1 MKKSELFL
9 AEKLEKRGEMRR
21 FLPNQSGLCD
31 FSSNDYL
38 GIAHNSALEN
48 AFRERLASE
57 KNWFGSTGSRLLT
70 GNNTHLVLT
79 EEYLA
84 KIFDAEAA
92 LLFPSGF
99 SANSTLLSALAQK
112 GDLILFDELIH
123 ASLKDGYR
131 LSFAERKSFKHND
144 LEDLENKLA
153 TAKGHY
159 KEIFVVTE
167 TVFSMDG
174 DSPDLPKMTQICG
187 ELAANLIA
195 DEAHGTGIYGKNGA
209 GKIIA
214 ENLQTNFL
222 ARVYTFG
229 KAAGCAGACVVGSK
243 LLKEF
248 LVNFGL
254 GFIYT
259 TAVSPLAALQIQFS
273 MQSIS
278 ENPEWQEK
286 LHENIAFFKKNA
298 AEKKIDLCA
307 ESNSGIQM
315 IACQSV
321 AEAKIISQKLFAAGF
336 EVRPILPPTSR
347 TPRLRVCLHTHNTR
361 EEIIALTGFLTDF
374 RI

>member
-1 MKKSELFL
+1 
-9 AEKLEKRGEMRR
+9 
-21 FLPNQSGLCD
+21 LCD

-48 AFRERLASE
+48 AFLERLAAE

-70 GNNTHLVLT
+70 GNNEHLIQT

-99 SANSTLLSALAQK
+99 SANSTLLSAVAQK

-131 LSFAERKSFKHND
+131 LSFAERNAFKHND
-144 LEDLENKLA
+144 LEDLKKKLA
-153 TAKGHY
+153 AAKGHF

-174 DSPDLPKMTQICG
+174 DSPDLSLMTEICS
-187 ELAANLIA
+187 EFSANMIA
-195 DEAHGTGIYGKNGA
+195 DEEHGTGVFGKSGA

-214 ENLQTNFL
+214 DNLQSSFL

-243 LLKEF
+243 ILKEF

-259 TAVSPLAALQIQFS
+259 TAVSPLTALQIQFS
-273 MQSIS
+273 MQLIA

-298 AEKKIDLCA
+298 AAKRIDFCA
-307 ESNSGIQM
+307 ESSSGIQM
-315 IACQSV
+315 IACQSI
-321 AEAKIISQKLFAAGF
+321 EDAKKISQKLFAEGF
-336 EVRPILPPTSR
+336 ELRPILPPTSR

-361 EEIIALTGFLTDF
+361 EEINALTDLLKP
-374 RI
+374 